1 PYQRVIDSGILTQA
15 KAAELAALMEATNP
29 ADLTTIQ
36 TKLIAL
42 AAAKTRALEDSSTRA
57 QIAEASTTLSRAS

>member
-1 PYQRVIDSGILTQA
+1 
-15 KAAELAALMEATNP
+15 MEITNP
-29 ADLTTIQ
+29 ADLTRGITTIQ

-42 AAAKTRALEDSSTRA
+42 AAAKTRALEHSPTRA